1 MASSRN
7 GSSSAIAGSILLVV
21 HDFIA
26 RSPDELSLAKGDRIE
41 LIERDDDFGDGW
53 FLGKHLINGNSGL
66 FPEVYTTPSP
76 KATLA
81 PANRFRASDSNNS
94 TRVAQ
99 HAAVT
104 ALSASS
110 KQADD
115 AATSTS
121 ANTKQLPPDS
131 QPMAP
136 GTMTS
141 QPLLASTA
149 LRSSLPS
156 ANGTSSATAGAR
168 SYTITSDSPV
178 MSETLSVIDEH
189 ITDMKSPRTSYA
201 NGHKRDTL
209 SSAYSSQPPPVRGSY
224 IAGQET
230 DDEEGQSY
238 TEEEVMTWNAARV
251 AEHLEDTGVEKAHCD
266 VFVEQEISG
275 EVLLAMDQ
283 NSLFLREFELGSVG
297 RRLKTWHKIKALQDE
312 CRRNATPEI
321 ARSASNYSLDADEG
335 EVDASAPN
343 RNRSSTIGA
352 PSLPRALTTKRQ
364 SGDGTPQRSITYQ
377 PQAPGISYSA
387 APSMSMRE
395 SIGAAQ
401 LQSMTAMSRSEN
413 PYRPSAQNIRNLNHS
428 RRHSSIDSNS
438 TEGASRI
445 AHRKQPSLDQKW
457 QPGQPLNGNAHHSY
471 TASYDAQ
478 LAQPK
483 SSAVIPSS
491 PADLDRGYF
500 SSNEAETRTR
510 RTVLTK
516 RNSTAVSP
524 VHSRASSILGGSGQ
538 TPRITDA
545 EGFDPVSPI
554 VPPTHQA
561 KAMSAVH
568 KTFGSYRLAMTPGG
582 RSKSGESRTSPIVT
596 KLDQSTSRPLL
607 NTIAASPTQME
618 DTASEVS
625 SEKAMSSPSG
635 FNKNIFASAKAKF
648 TSKRSISEAVT
659 RDEKVSSPT
668 KVSSPV
674 RSGTGSSTPS
684 TENRSMDITKSD
696 SNPRESTGSGQ
707 NLMPP
712 PPARRPRAKSKKST
726 SAYTHGLAK
735 ISPQEQMIT
744 CDYSGWMKK
753 KSGSVVAGW
762 KPRLFVLKGRRLS
775 YYYRDDD
782 TEEKGLIDIS
792 FHKVLAVQH
801 EKLAGMVASVTGAG
815 GDPTSPMSGSMP
827 TMAQQDLRDHPP
839 ADGEQDEGVF
849 IFKLVPPK
857 AGLAKGV
864 SFTKPAVHYFA
875 VNSRQEG
882 RLWMAALMKATIDRD
897 DNGVVTTTYNQK
909 TISLTKARA
918 RRERPPALKEE
929 TVYGRVELATN
940 LDDDDEKGLGIVGAP
955 TGDRVQSAIAGAE
968 QQSRTEDA
976 SSMAPSTTATGES
989 DLLNDKERE
998 AVALDGSG

>member
-7 GSSSAIAGSILLVV
+7 GTSSAVAGSILLVV
-21 HDFIA
+21 HDFTA

-53 FLGKHLINGNSGL
+53 FLGKHLTNGNSGL

-76 KATLA
+76 KATL
-81 PANRFRASDSNNS
+81 PSANKFRSSDSS
-94 TRVAQ
+94 ATKAAQ
-99 HAAVT
+99 NAAVT

-110 KQADD
+110 RQAGD
-115 AATSTS
+115 AATSAKQPSSEPQPIPTS
-121 ANTKQLPPDS
+121 
-131 QPMAP
+131 
-136 GTMTS
+136 TMTS
-141 QPLLASTA
+141 QPSLSSTA
-149 LRSSLPS
+149 LRSSLPNT
-156 ANGTSSATAGAR
+156 NGTSSAIAGGR

-189 ITDMKSPRTSYA
+189 ITDMKSPRSSYA
-201 NGHKRDTL
+201 NGNKRDIL
-209 SSAYSSQPPPVRGSY
+209 GSAYPTQPPIVRRSY
-224 IAGQET
+224 IAGHET

-238 TEEEVMTWNAARV
+238 TGEEVMAWDANRV
-251 AEHLEDTGVEKAHCD
+251 AEYLEDNGVEKTHCD

-283 NSLFLREFELGSVG
+283 NSLFLKEFDLGSVG

-312 CRRNATPEI
+312 CRRSASPEI
-321 ARSASNYSLDADEG
+321 ARSASNYSLDGDEG
-335 EVDASAPN
+335 AVETSVSS

-364 SGDGTPQRSITYQ
+364 SGDVAPQRSNTYQ
-377 PQAPGISYSA
+377 PQAPGISHSA
-387 APSMSMRE
+387 HPSMSKRE
-395 SIGAAQ
+395 SVGASP
-401 LQSMTAMSRSEN
+401 LQSMITRSDN
-413 PYRPSAQNIRNLNHS
+413 PYRPSAQGIRNMNHS

-438 TEGASRI
+438 TDGATRMG
-445 AHRKQPSLDQKW
+445 HRKQPSLDQKW
-457 QPGQPLNGNAHHSY
+457 QPGQPVNGSSHYSY
-471 TASYDAQ
+471 TAGYDTLLPHRQ
-478 LAQPK
+478 
-483 SSAVIPSS
+483 SSAVIPAS

-510 RTVLTK
+510 RTALTK

-524 VHSRASSILGGSGQ
+524 VHYSRASSILGGSGQ

-554 VPPTHQA
+554 VQSTHQS

-568 KTFGSYRLAMTPGG
+568 KAFGSHCSATTPSG
-582 RSKSGESRTSPIVT
+582 RIKSGDNHASPIVT
-596 KLDQSTSRPLL
+596 KLDPSTSKPSL

-618 DTASEVS
+618 DNASEIS
-625 SEKAMSSPSG
+625 SEKAAPSPSG

-648 TSKRSISEAVT
+648 TGKRSISEAVT
-659 RDEKVSSPT
+659 RDEKVSTPT

-674 RSGTGSSTPS
+674 RTGTASSTPS
-684 TENRSMDITKSD
+684 TENRSMDIAKSD
-696 SNPRESTGSGQ
+696 SNPRESIGSGQ

-712 PPARRPRAKSKKST
+712 PPAKRPRAKSKKLT
-726 SAYTHGLAK
+726 SAYTHGLAR

-753 KSGSVVAGW
+753 KSGSVVASW

-792 FHKVLAVQH
+792 FHRVLSAQS
-801 EKLAGMVASVTGAG
+801 ETLAGVMASVTGAG
-815 GDPTSPMSGSMP
+815 GNPSSPTSASMP

-839 ADGEQDEGVF
+839 PQGEQDEGVF

-864 SFTKPAVHYFA
+864 SFTKPTVHYFA

-909 TISLTKARA
+909 TISLNKARA

-929 TVYGRVELATN
+929 TVEGRVELATD
-940 LDDDDEKGLGIVGAP
+940 LEDDDKGLGIVGAP
-955 TGDRVQSAIAGAE
+955 DGDGTESAVAGAE
-968 QQSRTEDA
+968 QQTRREDA

-989 DLLNDKERE
+989 DLLTDQERE
-998 AVALDGSG
+998 AVALNGAG